1 MTSPRWKRFLGLSL
15 CLAGLAGGST
25 SGEYF
30 AVCDAGSTGTRLYV
44 FLLDAEGGKAKSV
57 FVKKRKPG
65 LSSYRANPD
74 DAVPPLL
81 ELLKEGAATIP
92 EERRAK
98 VPLLIFGTA
107 GMRLL
112 PAGEQSKIWSTLHAQ
127 LAGAKDFPF
136 DQGAFQARTVSGDE
150 EGLWAVL
157 ATNFL
162 MGRMGHDLLSHGQGK
177 PLGLMDL
184 GGSSTQI
191 GIPSPVAAEK
201 GINFSSGVL
210 VKSYLGFGMT
220 HIQHKVRSKFGSDLS
235 CYMPGSQTKEE
246 GPLQGDRFGDAA
258 NCRKLIADLLQ
269 QESTSCL
276 AESQSACLGDLKN
289 PVNALRGGVRHVM
302 ELPLLRVMHALMSG
316 ADSTVEQKEKY
327 RPQVL
332 AKCVCTPGTEYKSA
346 RTNFVRLAL
355 GTLLERFGLVNVQ
368 CGVMSFEA
376 LWVAMVAAIT
386 ASWNYALICF
396 FIGCAGAMFVTNQF
410 WCSLAFAP
418 NVCVTA
424 NAIAA
429 GWSSL
434 GGGVTQ
440 IFMML
445 VLFSLTVASGME
457 PNIAWRVSMV
467 VPAVMFVICAICMKL
482 MCWDMPTA
490 RNHDPAVTGNAQR
503 PSWWDYVDVLRDVR
517 GNQESARAIEGDV
530 DFYGVSGLTYVM
542 DFVRWWLQNSEQ
554 KHPFLDTY
562 PKPTLNELQSAVDL
576 MCSGQYQKIK
586 DWTDQKTK
594 RHQFTDYDNLPFR
607 CFQANY
613 ILVLLGEVY
622 GFAKDSRKVTFA
634 LEVDGEDLE
643 WPLGALL
650 HGRSQPGQAE
660 ATGEL

>member
-15 CLAGLAGGST
+15 WLAGLAGGSA

-98 VPLLIFGTA
+98 VPLLIYGTA

-112 PAGEQSKIWSTLHAQ
+112 PAGEQSLIWSTLHAQ

-162 MGRMGHDLLSHGQGK
+162 TGRMGHDLLSHGQGK

-246 GPLQGDRFGDAA
+246 GPLQGDRFGDAP

-276 AESQSACLGDLKN
+276 AESQSACLGDLK
-289 PVNALRGGVRHVM
+289 
-302 ELPLLRVMHALMSG
+302 
-316 ADSTVEQKEKY
+316 
-327 RPQVL
+327 
-332 AKCVCTPGTEYKSA
+332 
-346 RTNFVRLAL
+346 
-355 GTLLERFGLVNVQ
+355 
-368 CGVMSFEA
+368 
-376 LWVAMVAAIT
+376 
-386 ASWNYALICF
+386 
-396 FIGCAGAMFVTNQF
+396 
-410 WCSLAFAP
+410 
-418 NVCVTA
+418 
-424 NAIAA
+424 
-429 GWSSL
+429 
-434 GGGVTQ
+434 
-440 IFMML
+440 
-445 VLFSLTVASGME
+445 
-457 PNIAWRVSMV
+457 
-467 VPAVMFVICAICMKL
+467 
-482 MCWDMPTA
+482 
-490 RNHDPAVTGNAQR
+490 
-503 PSWWDYVDVLRDVR
+503 
-517 GNQESARAIEGDV
+517 GNQESSRAIEGDL

-576 MCSGQYQKIK
+576 MCSGQYQRIK
-586 DWTDQKTK
+586 DWTDQKSM

>member
-1 MTSPRWKRFLGLSL
+1 
-15 CLAGLAGGST
+15 
-25 SGEYF
+25 
-30 AVCDAGSTGTRLYV
+30 
-44 FLLDAEGGKAKSV
+44 
-57 FVKKRKPG
+57 
-65 LSSYRANPD
+65 
-74 DAVPPLL
+74 
-81 ELLKEGAATIP
+81 
-92 EERRAK
+92 
-98 VPLLIFGTA
+98 
-107 GMRLL
+107 MRLL
-112 PAGEQSKIWSTLHAQ
+112 PAGEQSSIWSTLHAQ

-246 GPLQGDRFGDAA
+246 GPLQGDRFGDAP

-276 AESQSACLGDLKN
+276 AESQSACLGDLK
-289 PVNALRGGVRHVM
+289 
-302 ELPLLRVMHALMSG
+302 
-316 ADSTVEQKEKY
+316 
-327 RPQVL
+327 
-332 AKCVCTPGTEYKSA
+332 
-346 RTNFVRLAL
+346 
-355 GTLLERFGLVNVQ
+355 
-368 CGVMSFEA
+368 
-376 LWVAMVAAIT
+376 
-386 ASWNYALICF
+386 
-396 FIGCAGAMFVTNQF
+396 
-410 WCSLAFAP
+410 
-418 NVCVTA
+418 
-424 NAIAA
+424 
-429 GWSSL
+429 
-434 GGGVTQ
+434 
-440 IFMML
+440 
-445 VLFSLTVASGME
+445 
-457 PNIAWRVSMV
+457 
-467 VPAVMFVICAICMKL
+467 
-482 MCWDMPTA
+482 
-490 RNHDPAVTGNAQR
+490 
-503 PSWWDYVDVLRDVR
+503 
-517 GNQESARAIEGDV
+517 GNQESAWAIEGDV

-613 ILVLLGEVY
+613 ILVLL
-622 GFAKDSRKVTFA
+622 
-634 LEVDGEDLE
+634 
-643 WPLGALL
+643 
-650 HGRSQPGQAE
+650 
-660 ATGEL
+660 

>member
-15 CLAGLAGGST
+15 WLAGLAGGSA

-98 VPLLIFGTA
+98 VPLLIYGTA

-112 PAGEQSKIWSTLHAQ
+112 PAGEQSLIWSTLHAQ

-162 MGRMGHDLLSHGQGK
+162 TGRMGHDLLSHGQGK

-246 GPLQGDRFGDAA
+246 GPLQGDRFGDAP

-276 AESQSACLGDLKN
+276 AESQSACLGDLK
-289 PVNALRGGVRHVM
+289 
-302 ELPLLRVMHALMSG
+302 
-316 ADSTVEQKEKY
+316 
-327 RPQVL
+327 
-332 AKCVCTPGTEYKSA
+332 
-346 RTNFVRLAL
+346 
-355 GTLLERFGLVNVQ
+355 
-368 CGVMSFEA
+368 
-376 LWVAMVAAIT
+376 
-386 ASWNYALICF
+386 
-396 FIGCAGAMFVTNQF
+396 
-410 WCSLAFAP
+410 
-418 NVCVTA
+418 
-424 NAIAA
+424 
-429 GWSSL
+429 
-434 GGGVTQ
+434 
-440 IFMML
+440 
-445 VLFSLTVASGME
+445 
-457 PNIAWRVSMV
+457 
-467 VPAVMFVICAICMKL
+467 
-482 MCWDMPTA
+482 
-490 RNHDPAVTGNAQR
+490 
-503 PSWWDYVDVLRDVR
+503 
-517 GNQESARAIEGDV
+517 GNQESSRAIEGDV

-576 MCSGQYQKIK
+576 MCSGQYQRIK
-586 DWTDQKTK
+586 DWTDQKSM

>member
-15 CLAGLAGGST
+15 WLAGLAGGSA

-57 FVKKRKPG
+57 FAKKRKPG

-98 VPLLIFGTA
+98 VPLLIYGTA

-112 PAGEQSKIWSTLHAQ
+112 PAGEQSLIWSTLHAQ

-162 MGRMGHDLLSHGQGK
+162 TGRMGHDLLSHGQGK

-246 GPLQGDRFGDAA
+246 GPLQGDRFGDAP

-276 AESQSACLGDLKN
+276 AESQSACLGDLK
-289 PVNALRGGVRHVM
+289 
-302 ELPLLRVMHALMSG
+302 
-316 ADSTVEQKEKY
+316 
-327 RPQVL
+327 
-332 AKCVCTPGTEYKSA
+332 
-346 RTNFVRLAL
+346 
-355 GTLLERFGLVNVQ
+355 
-368 CGVMSFEA
+368 
-376 LWVAMVAAIT
+376 
-386 ASWNYALICF
+386 
-396 FIGCAGAMFVTNQF
+396 
-410 WCSLAFAP
+410 
-418 NVCVTA
+418 
-424 NAIAA
+424 
-429 GWSSL
+429 
-434 GGGVTQ
+434 
-440 IFMML
+440 
-445 VLFSLTVASGME
+445 
-457 PNIAWRVSMV
+457 
-467 VPAVMFVICAICMKL
+467 
-482 MCWDMPTA
+482 
-490 RNHDPAVTGNAQR
+490 
-503 PSWWDYVDVLRDVR
+503 
-517 GNQESARAIEGDV
+517 GNQESSRAIEGDV

-576 MCSGQYQKIK
+576 MCSGQYQRIK
-586 DWTDQKTK
+586 DWTDQKSM

>member
-15 CLAGLAGGST
+15 WLAGLAGGSA

-98 VPLLIFGTA
+98 VPLLIYGTA

-112 PAGEQSKIWSTLHAQ
+112 PAGEQSLIWSTLHAQ

-220 HIQHKVRSKFGSDLS
+220 HIKHKVRSKFGSDLS

-246 GPLQGDRFGDAA
+246 GPLQGDRFGDAP

-276 AESQSACLGDLKN
+276 AESQSACLGDLK
-289 PVNALRGGVRHVM
+289 
-302 ELPLLRVMHALMSG
+302 
-316 ADSTVEQKEKY
+316 
-327 RPQVL
+327 
-332 AKCVCTPGTEYKSA
+332 
-346 RTNFVRLAL
+346 
-355 GTLLERFGLVNVQ
+355 
-368 CGVMSFEA
+368 
-376 LWVAMVAAIT
+376 
-386 ASWNYALICF
+386 
-396 FIGCAGAMFVTNQF
+396 
-410 WCSLAFAP
+410 
-418 NVCVTA
+418 
-424 NAIAA
+424 
-429 GWSSL
+429 
-434 GGGVTQ
+434 
-440 IFMML
+440 
-445 VLFSLTVASGME
+445 
-457 PNIAWRVSMV
+457 
-467 VPAVMFVICAICMKL
+467 
-482 MCWDMPTA
+482 
-490 RNHDPAVTGNAQR
+490 
-503 PSWWDYVDVLRDVR
+503 
-517 GNQESARAIEGDV
+517 GNQESSRAIEGDV

-576 MCSGQYQKIK
+576 MCSGQYQRIK
-586 DWTDQKTK
+586 DWTDQKSM